1 MSVYPWQQSYSTL
14 CIENTRIL
22 PREYVF
28 RFVSV
33 YAVSVAR
40 SLLVCLMLCPPAY
53 VCVCVCVCVCVADSF
68 AVRHNSSVEKGAVE
82 RTRAS
87 SCTRSRTITLAQA
100 KSPITS
106 PFAAGSPLLFAL
118 PPPVVLRVLSALS
131 RSRSCFRSF
140 SLARALSLCLAL
152 ALARAL
158 SLARSLALSRVP

>member
-1 MSVYPWQQSYSTL
+1 MFSASYRYMQSLSLAHSLSVSCSAP
-14 CIENTRIL
+14 
-22 PREYVF
+22 PR
-28 RFVSV
+28 
-33 YAVSVAR
+33 
-40 SLLVCLMLCPPAY
+40 M
-53 VCVCVCVCVCVADSF
+53 CVCVCVCVCVADSF

-118 PPPVVLRVLSALS
+118 PPPVVLCVLSALS